1 MSFEFLY
8 VGANLRFADDKFFV
22 TAGDQG
28 RLRHS
33 LWLLPADSYFRA
45 AAETFQRRNLGF
57 NDAKWH
63 QSE

>member
-1 MSFEFLY
+1 MILVIFLPPSSDVAKAPCIVPPMSEPTFRTIVMSFEFLY

-33 LWLLPADSYFRA
+33 M
-45 AAETFQRRNLGF
+45 
-57 NDAKWH
+57 
-63 QSE
+63 